1 MIATKQA
8 LRNALIPVATYT
20 GLVLA
25 GFLGGAVVIES
36 IFNWQGIGQ
45 TTLNAVQDR
54 DYPLIQGAVIVVA
67 ACFIIVNFIVDLLYL
82 VIDPRIRYQ
91 GPRSPRMIAIDDADR
106 AQPSRPW
113 RGSAPGCVAGASP
126 SSAWRS
132 LGCSSPRRYSRR
144 SSPPSRR
151 SRSILPMRRKRPFF
165 MKGGST
171 AHLLGTDNL
180 GRDILS
186 RVIYGSRTTL
196 GLAAIVLVVGAVI
209 GVSVG
214 LASGYLGGI
223 TDIIVQRLVEAI
235 LSLPTIMVAL
245 VFAFLLG
252 QSFTTVVI
260 ILAPFIAARFAR
272 MVRGDVLAIRGTAYV
287 ELAQV
292 AGASTFRI
300 IRKHILPNVV
310 STIIVIATLEIGQL
324 ILLEASLSFLGVGVP
339 PPTPEWGL
347 MVSEGEQFLATQV
360 LDQPVPRPGHRGAV
374 LAINLIGDWLRDYLD
389 PKRSERG

>member
-1 MIATKQA
+1 MTAIRGADRLTVPPVVLPRSRRRRRHPPIISLSIFA
-8 LRNALIPVATYT
+8 ALICVA
-20 GLVLA
+20 
-25 GFLGGAVVIES
+25 
-36 IFNWQGIGQ
+36 IF
-45 TTLNAVQDR
+45 A
-54 DYPLIQGAVIVVA
+54 PLIA
-67 ACFIIVNFIVDLLYL
+67 
-82 VIDPRIRYQ
+82 PE
-91 GPRSPRMIAIDDADR
+91 SPLKINL
-106 AQPSRPW
+106 AQ
-113 RGSAPGCVAGASP
+113 ASQ
-126 SSAWRS
+126 A
-132 LGCSSPRRYSRR
+132 
-144 SSPPSRR
+144 
-151 SRSILPMRRKRPFF
+151 PFF

-186 RVIYGSRTTL
+186 RLIYGSRTTL
-196 GLAAIVLVVGAVI
+196 GLAAIVLVIGAVI

-214 LASGYLGGI
+214 LASGYIGRA
-223 TDIIVQRLVEAI
+223 TDMVVQRLVEAI

-252 QSFTTVVI
+252 QSFTTVVV

-272 MVRGDVLAIRGTAYV
+272 MVRGDVLAIRGSAYV

-300 IRKHILPNVV
+300 IRKHILPNVIG
-310 STIIVIATLEIGQL
+310 TIIVIATLEIGQL

-347 MVSEGEQFLATQV
+347 MVSEGEQFLATKFWIS
-360 LDQPVPRPGHRGAV
+360 LFPGLAIVASV
-374 LAINLIGDWLRDYLD
+374 LAINLIGDWMRDYLD

>member
-1 MIATKQA
+1 MTAIGGTDR
-8 LRNALIPVATYT
+8 LTVPPV
-20 GLVLA
+20 VLPRSRRRRRRPPIIS
-25 GFLGGAVVIES
+25 LS
-36 IFNWQGIGQ
+36 IF
-45 TTLNAVQDR
+45 AVLICVAIFA
-54 DYPLIQGAVIVVA
+54 PLIA
-67 ACFIIVNFIVDLLYL
+67 
-82 VIDPRIRYQ
+82 PE
-91 GPRSPRMIAIDDADR
+91 SPLKINL
-106 AQPSRPW
+106 AQ
-113 RGSAPGCVAGASP
+113 ASQ
-126 SSAWRS
+126 A
-132 LGCSSPRRYSRR
+132 
-144 SSPPSRR
+144 
-151 SRSILPMRRKRPFF
+151 PFF

-186 RVIYGSRTTL
+186 RLIYGSRTTL
-196 GLAAIVLVVGAVI
+196 GLAAMVLVIGAVI

-214 LASGYLGGI
+214 LASGYIGRA
-223 TDIIVQRLVEAI
+223 TDMVVQRLVEAI

-252 QSFTTVVI
+252 QSFTTVVV

-272 MVRGDVLAIRGTAYV
+272 MVRGDVLAIRGSAYV

-300 IRKHILPNVV
+300 IRKHILPNVIG
-310 STIIVIATLEIGQL
+310 TIIVIATLEIGQL

-347 MVSEGEQFLATQV
+347 MVSEGEQFLATKFWIS
-360 LDQPVPRPGHRGAV
+360 LFPGLAIVASV

>member
-1 MIATKQA
+1 MTAIRGADRLTVPPVVLPRSRRRRRHPPIISLSIFA
-8 LRNALIPVATYT
+8 ALICVA
-20 GLVLA
+20 
-25 GFLGGAVVIES
+25 
-36 IFNWQGIGQ
+36 IF
-45 TTLNAVQDR
+45 A
-54 DYPLIQGAVIVVA
+54 PLIA
-67 ACFIIVNFIVDLLYL
+67 
-82 VIDPRIRYQ
+82 PE
-91 GPRSPRMIAIDDADR
+91 SPLKINL
-106 AQPSRPW
+106 AQ
-113 RGSAPGCVAGASP
+113 ASQ
-126 SSAWRS
+126 A
-132 LGCSSPRRYSRR
+132 
-144 SSPPSRR
+144 
-151 SRSILPMRRKRPFF
+151 PFF

-186 RVIYGSRTTL
+186 RLIYGSRTTL
-196 GLAAIVLVVGAVI
+196 GLAAMVLVIGAVI

-214 LASGYLGGI
+214 LASGYIGRA
-223 TDIIVQRLVEAI
+223 TDMVVQRLVEAI

-252 QSFTTVVI
+252 QSFTTVVV

-272 MVRGDVLAIRGTAYV
+272 MVRGDVLAIRGSAYV

-300 IRKHILPNVV
+300 IRKHILPNVIG
-310 STIIVIATLEIGQL
+310 TIIVIATLEIGQL

-347 MVSEGEQFLATQV
+347 MVSEGEQFLATKFWIS
-360 LDQPVPRPGHRGAV
+360 LFPGLAIVASV

>member
-1 MIATKQA
+1 
-8 LRNALIPVATYT
+8 
-20 GLVLA
+20 
-25 GFLGGAVVIES
+25 
-36 IFNWQGIGQ
+36 
-45 TTLNAVQDR
+45 
-54 DYPLIQGAVIVVA
+54 
-67 ACFIIVNFIVDLLYL
+67 
-82 VIDPRIRYQ
+82 
-91 GPRSPRMIAIDDADR
+91 MIAIDDADMT
-106 AQPSRPW
+106 AVP
-113 RGSAPGCVAGASP
+113 AAA
-126 SSAWRS
+126 
-132 LGCSSPRRYSRR
+132 
-144 SSPPSRR
+144 RR
-151 SRSILPMRRKRPFF
+151 SRLRRRRLPVVSLVIFAVLIGAAIFAPLIAPDSPLKINLANASQAPFF
-165 MKGGST
+165 MKGGSA

-196 GLAAIVLVVGAVI
+196 GLAALVLVVGAVI
-209 GVSVG
+209 GISVG

-272 MVRGDVLAIRGTAYV
+272 MVRGDVLAVRGMGYV

-292 AGASTFRI
+292 AGASPFRI

-310 STIIVIATLEIGQL
+310 STIIVVATLEIGQL

-347 MVSEGEQFLATQV
+347 MVSEGEQFLATKFWIS
-360 LDQPVPRPGHRGAV
+360 LFPGLAIVAAV

-389 PKRSERG
+389 PKRSERA

>member
-1 MIATKQA
+1 
-8 LRNALIPVATYT
+8 
-20 GLVLA
+20 
-25 GFLGGAVVIES
+25 
-36 IFNWQGIGQ
+36 
-45 TTLNAVQDR
+45 
-54 DYPLIQGAVIVVA
+54 
-67 ACFIIVNFIVDLLYL
+67 
-82 VIDPRIRYQ
+82 
-91 GPRSPRMIAIDDADR
+91 MIAIDDADR
-106 AQPSRPW
+106 
-113 RGSAPGCVAGASP
+113 VAVPAL
-126 SSAWRS
+126 AR
-132 LGCSSPRRYSRR
+132 
-144 SSPPSRR
+144 RR
-151 SRSILPMRRKRPFF
+151 SRLRRRRLPVISLVIFGVLIAAAIFAPLIAPDSPLKINLANASQAPFF

-196 GLAAIVLVVGAVI
+196 GLAALVLVVGAVI

-214 LASGYLGGI
+214 LASGFLGGI

-272 MVRGDVLAIRGTAYV
+272 MVRGDVLAVRGMGYV

-300 IRKHILPNVV
+300 IRKHILPNVAG
-310 STIIVIATLEIGQL
+310 TIIVVATLEIGQL

-347 MVSEGEQFLATQV
+347 MVSEGEQYLTTHFWISLFPGLAIV
-360 LDQPVPRPGHRGAV
+360 AAV

-389 PKRSERG
+389 PKRSERA

>member
-1 MIATKQA
+1 
-8 LRNALIPVATYT
+8 
-20 GLVLA
+20 
-25 GFLGGAVVIES
+25 
-36 IFNWQGIGQ
+36 
-45 TTLNAVQDR
+45 
-54 DYPLIQGAVIVVA
+54 
-67 ACFIIVNFIVDLLYL
+67 
-82 VIDPRIRYQ
+82 
-91 GPRSPRMIAIDDADR
+91 MIAIDDADR
-106 AQPSRPW
+106 
-113 RGSAPGCVAGASP
+113 VAVPAL
-126 SSAWRS
+126 ARK
-132 LGCSSPRRYSRR
+132 
-144 SSPPSRR
+144 R
-151 SRSILPMRRKRPFF
+151 SRLRRRRLPVISLAIFGVLIAAAIFAPLIAPDSPLKINLANASQAPFF

-180 GRDILS
+180 GRDVLS

-196 GLAAIVLVVGAVI
+196 GLAALVLVVGAAI
-209 GVSVG
+209 GISVG

-223 TDIIVQRLVEAI
+223 ADIIVQRLVEAI

-272 MVRGDVLAIRGTAYV
+272 MVRGDVLAIRGTGYV

-300 IRKHILPNVV
+300 IRKHILPNVA
-310 STIIVIATLEIGQL
+310 STIIVVATLEIGQL

-347 MVSEGEQFLATQV
+347 MVSEGEQYLATHFWIS
-360 LDQPVPRPGHRGAV
+360 LFPGLAIVAAV

-389 PKRSERG
+389 PKRSERA

>member
-1 MIATKQA
+1 
-8 LRNALIPVATYT
+8 
-20 GLVLA
+20 
-25 GFLGGAVVIES
+25 
-36 IFNWQGIGQ
+36 
-45 TTLNAVQDR
+45 
-54 DYPLIQGAVIVVA
+54 
-67 ACFIIVNFIVDLLYL
+67 
-82 VIDPRIRYQ
+82 
-91 GPRSPRMIAIDDADR
+91 MIAIDDADR
-106 AQPSRPW
+106 
-113 RGSAPGCVAGASP
+113 VAVPAL
-126 SSAWRS
+126 AR
-132 LGCSSPRRYSRR
+132 
-144 SSPPSRR
+144 RR
-151 SRSILPMRRKRPFF
+151 SRLRRRRLPVISLAIFGVLIAAAIFAPLIAPDSPLKINLANASQAPFF

-180 GRDILS
+180 GRDVLS

-196 GLAAIVLVVGAVI
+196 GLAALVLVVGAAI
-209 GVSVG
+209 GISVG

-223 TDIIVQRLVEAI
+223 ADIIVQRLVEAI

-272 MVRGDVLAIRGTAYV
+272 MVRGDVLAIRGTGYV

-300 IRKHILPNVV
+300 IRKHILPNVA
-310 STIIVIATLEIGQL
+310 STIIVVATLEIGQL

-347 MVSEGEQFLATQV
+347 MVSEGEQYLATHFWIS
-360 LDQPVPRPGHRGAV
+360 LFPGLAIVAAV

-389 PKRSERG
+389 PKRSERA